1 MKQLLTLLTTLLLAP
16 LPLKA
21 WGDAHRSIT
30 LAALEVVPEKDRW
43 IAMLGAENWQ
53 HIGGIDETTGY
64 CGIADNQSEYLRRP
78 WCEFFSNDYLLT
90 RDAPFLHGYHVPVIE
105 EPEWNRQIAAFAR
118 RALQALRTESPVEAA
133 RRVGVL
139 LHFCQDAGATAH
151 AARISPPAHTLLDNT
166 VPLERIVLRDN
177 RPQLLGK
184 TDEEFIT
191 ALQQKIAVLIALNGP
206 VGARLKPEAV
216 ALAPVYKAPPDD
228 ASRARLAAVA
238 EAQVSP
244 ALECVRVTADTL
256 HTLMTLGLGSRGD
269 GAALNGT
276 LEWAPLSSFEK
287 SGAEVH
293 LLDAA
298 RLSSGTLTPERLYAA
313 CTGYNTH
320 TEPAGRFT
328 FHNLPAGE
336 YRVLAYRVG
345 STMQLSE
352 PVKITRDRPA
362 TISISL
368 KPSVAERNL
377 VYNPTLQLTTYAE
390 GMPDRWMAL
399 KPLNGLQTFMSAP
412 VPVASGKTLRLGV
425 KLRDHSAR
433 VTFFVLKLSD
443 KGAIAK
449 CSRTMRIDP
458 TFESA
463 AEFSGEG
470 GETTAPSP
478 VNTPGLVLIHAVTS
492 LPLSEA
498 IENVWVIEEGERK

>member
-1 MKQLLTLLTTLLLAP
+1 M
-16 LPLKA
+16 
-21 WGDAHRSIT
+21 
-30 LAALEVVPEKDRW
+30 
-43 IAMLGAENWQ
+43 
-53 HIGGIDETTGY
+53 
-64 CGIADNQSEYLRRP
+64 
-78 WCEFFSNDYLLT
+78 
-90 RDAPFLHGYHVPVIE
+90 
-105 EPEWNRQIAAFAR
+105 
-118 RALQALRTESPVEAA
+118 
-133 RRVGVL
+133 
-139 LHFCQDAGATAH
+139 
-151 AARISPPAHTLLDNT
+151 
-166 VPLERIVLRDN
+166 PLERIVLRDN

-191 ALQQKIAVLIALNGP
+191 TLQQKIAVLIALNGP

-228 ASRARLAAVA
+228 ADRARLATVA

-287 SGAEVH
+287 SGAEIH

-320 TEPAGRFT
+320 TEPAGRFS
-328 FHNLPAGE
+328 FHDLPAGE

-390 GMPDRWMAL
+390 RMPDRWMAL

-478 VNTPGLVLIHAVTS
+478 VNTLGLVLIHAVTS